1 MSGGGKEDDMRKRRL
16 AVLAIGATIALS
28 AGLLAGGGAAAADEG
43 GRPFHVALDGLNE
56 VPPATDGVHTG
67 SVSLTLNQGLG
78 QVCWQFGPITLPP
91 GESLPFAGHIHRAPA
106 GVNGPIVVPLFPVPE
121 AGVTAPTSYPTATTC
136 VPASEAIIKEIR
148 HNAEGFYVNLHNPT
162 HPGGVM
168 RGQLAK

>member
-1 MSGGGKEDDMRKRRL
+1 MRKRRL
-16 AVLAIGATIALS
+16 ATLAAAAAIVVIA
-28 AGLLAGGGAAAADEG
+28 GVLAGGAAVADEG
-43 GRPFHVALDGLNE
+43 GRPFNTALDGLNE

-67 SVSLTLNQGLG
+67 SASLTLNQGLG
-78 QVCWQFGPITLPP
+78 EVCWQLGAITLPAT
-91 GESLPFAGHIHRAPA
+91 ESLPFAGHIHRAPA

-121 AGVTAPTSYPTATTC
+121 AGVSAPTSYPTRTVC

-148 HNAEGFYVNLHNPT
+148 QNPAGFYVNLHNST